1 MKTFG
6 LLANASAQKPALI
19 LNSYLTT
26 CQKVCHCRNRFFAAF
41 GAGTNC
47 QDQVTERK
55 PSARSDDLAKL
66 GISFHILAICS
77 KSRSDAIR
85 RCEYFFHRH
94 R

>member
-1 MKTFG
+1 MRTFV
-6 LLANASAQKPALI
+6 LLANASAQKPSLI
-19 LNSYLTT
+19 LNSYLTA
-26 CQKVCHCRNRFFAAF
+26 CQKVRHCRDRFFAAF

-66 GISFHILAICS
+66 GISFHILAVCF
-77 KSRSDAIR
+77 KSRSDAIHS
-85 RCEYFFHRH
+85 CEYFFHRH